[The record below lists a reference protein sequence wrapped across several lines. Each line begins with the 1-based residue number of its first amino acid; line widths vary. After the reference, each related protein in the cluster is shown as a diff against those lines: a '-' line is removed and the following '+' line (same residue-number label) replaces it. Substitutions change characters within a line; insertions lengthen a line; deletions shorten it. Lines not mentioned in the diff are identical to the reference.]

1 MNFTLK
7 DNSAA
12 VLHALKLQGGNAL
25 NEIGA
30 KAVQYAQKEIDR
42 AHRVDT
48 GALRGSIRAELRQDG
63 LYVGTDNDHAAF
75 HELGTGHYTQ
85 PHASEKYGV
94 KPLHFIRKAANHR
107 KQWAKIIKKELKR

>member
-1 MNFTLK
+1 MIFSLK
-7 DNSAA
+7 DNSSA
-12 VLHALKLQGGNAL
+12 VLHALQRQGENAL

-30 KAVQYAQKEIDR
+30 KAVQYAQRDIDR

-48 GALRGSIRAELRQDG
+48 GALRSSIRAELRQDG
-63 LYVGTDNDHAAF
+63 LYVGTDNKYAAF

-85 PHASEKYGV
+85 PHASAKYGV

-107 KQWAKIIKKELKR
+107 KQWVKIIKKELKR

>member
-1 MNFTLK
+1 MIFSMK
-7 DNSAA
+7 DNSSA
-12 VLHALKLQGGNAL
+12 VLHALQTHGGNAL
-25 NEIGA
+25 NEIGT
-30 KAVQYAQKEIDR
+30 KAVQYAQKEIDK

-63 LYVGTDNDHAAF
+63 LYVGTDNKYAAF

-85 PHASEKYGV
+85 PHASASYGV

-107 KQWAKIIKKELKR
+107 KQWTQIIKKELKR